1 MQARHSTRS
10 HNEARR
16 MSPGK
21 CFNKCKATLACR
33 YKITT
38 GGIQPPHP
46 WSSPHA
52 PHTPPVWPSPDPP
65 ASPLRNGSHIDANV
79 PEILPAQHGAPA
91 RIETTVAGTTTKG
104 RRC

>member
-1 MQARHSTRS
+1 MQARHSTGS
-10 HNEARR
+10 HNKARR

-21 CFNKCKATLACR
+21 CFNKGKATLACR

-52 PHTPPVWPSPDPP
+52 PHTPPV
-65 ASPLRNGSHIDANV
+65 
-79 PEILPAQHGAPA
+79 
-91 RIETTVAGTTTKG
+91 
-104 RRC
+104 

>member
-1 MQARHSTRS
+1 MQARHSTES
-10 HNEARR
+10 HNEERW

-21 CFNKCKATLACR
+21 CFNKGKATLACR

-52 PHTPPVWPSPDPP
+52 PHTPPV
-65 ASPLRNGSHIDANV
+65 
-79 PEILPAQHGAPA
+79 
-91 RIETTVAGTTTKG
+91 
-104 RRC
+104 